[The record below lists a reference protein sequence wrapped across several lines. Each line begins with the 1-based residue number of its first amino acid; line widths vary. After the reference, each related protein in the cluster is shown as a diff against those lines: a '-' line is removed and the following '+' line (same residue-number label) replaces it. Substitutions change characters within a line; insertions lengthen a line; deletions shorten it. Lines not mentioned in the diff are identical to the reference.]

1 MVMIVKKPSDVPQEV
16 KEEPVVVEELPL
28 SEENK
33 AQKTAHETA
42 LKEKEAGNA
51 AYKKKNFAEA
61 IEHYTKALEL
71 FDEDITFLT
80 NRAG

>member
-1 MVMIVKKPSDVPQEV
+1 MVMIVKTPAKAPQEV
-16 KEEPVVVEELPL
+16 KEEPVVVEEIPM
-28 SEENK
+28 SEEDK

-42 LKEKEAGNA
+42 LKEKEAGNV
-51 AYKKKNFAEA
+51 AYKKKNFAKA